1 MLEYC
6 PGPLRLIND
15 EGAYAYAINT
25 ELNQEQTKYKYS
37 KNFSPKN

>member
-15 EGAYAYAINT
+15 EGAYAINT
-25 ELNQEQTKYKYS
+25 ELNQEQKKYKYS